1 MQIVIG
7 KLYILLLF
15 VFLLPQYQVKAQ
27 DSIVTPADT
36 SFVYDEIPVIVL
48 VEEYNNFYLD
58 VLYTNSNLLYINIDE
73 LFKTLTI
80 SSTVSLKGDSI
91 TGFIE
96 NESQV
101 YLIDYSK
108 EQVRVGNKLFNSPH
122 GLVKVIDAIYIESSF
137 MAQAFG
143 ITLAF
148 DFSSLSIQMTSNF
161 ELPLMKQLRIEKL
174 RNNTSKFD
182 GEELADTILRRNYH
196 IFKFGMVDWSIVSS
210 QISNGSNQNSFSLGL
225 GAELLYGEANITLN
239 SYSGQKFDNRQLS
252 YLWRRVD
259 NDKKLIKQAMVGRI
273 SDQTVSFINSPVVG
287 AVIRNSATSVR
298 KASGYYTINEFTE
311 PNWTVELYINNVL
324 VDFTKADPSGAFVF
338 KVPVVYGY
346 TTLTLK
352 FYGPLGEEHSENRT
366 INVPYTIMSPKEF
379 EYCLSV
385 GIVQDSSLS
394 RFGKGEINYG
404 INRVLTIGGGLEYLS
419 SIVNGA
425 FIPYAMTT
433 IQPFNR
439 LTFFGEYA
447 LGVRLRGLMDLYFS
461 KDALL
466 EMEFTKYKDG
476 QLAVYF
482 NPSEERKIKVSLPL
496 KYKKLNG
503 FAKLDFTQFV
513 YEPFTSNQANLMV
526 SAYYSEFSANLSTQL
541 NWVDHQSTY
550 ISSNLSLYY
559 RLVNGIAIS
568 PSAQYNLS
576 QGNLLAAKIVV
587 EKRITNKYASI
598 SYERNARNGE
608 NLYSLN
614 LRYDLPFA
622 KTNLSASVS
631 QGIVAISES
640 VQGSLAFKGG
650 NGYIQTGSNSSL
662 SKGGIALYPFLDL
675 NHNGLFDAG
684 EHKVKLNSVRVLGG
698 KIIDTRKDSIMR
710 IPDLNAF
717 TNYII
722 EFNDNDLENIAW
734 RFQNKRYQV
743 MIDPN
748 QFKRVNVPIFPVG
761 EVSGMVYKEDNNLMK
776 GIGRILIRF
785 FNLKSA
791 KVVAETLSESD
802 GYFTW
807 LGFEPGEFVA
817 RIDSAQL
824 KDLNFVV
831 EPLQKAFTIKILEEG
846 DVVGDV
852 DFVLKN
858 MKIKEVPPIQKV
870 TKVNPKSKIKLLPKK

>member
-1 MQIVIG
+1 M
-7 KLYILLLF
+7 
-15 VFLLPQYQVKAQ
+15 
-27 DSIVTPADT
+27 
-36 SFVYDEIPVIVL
+36 
-48 VEEYNNFYLD
+48 
-58 VLYTNSNLLYINIDE
+58 YINIDE

-91 TGFIE
+91 SGFIE

-101 YLIDYSK
+101 YLIDYST
-108 EQVRVGNKLFNSPH
+108 EQIKVGNKLFNSPH
-122 GLVKVIDAIYIESSF
+122 GLVKEMDALYIESSLLR
-137 MAQAFG
+137 QAFG

-148 DFSSLSIQMTSNF
+148 DFSSLSIQLTSNF
-161 ELPLMKQLRIEKL
+161 ELPLIKQLRIEKL
-174 RNNTSKFD
+174 RTNTSKLNA
-182 GEELADTILRRNYH
+182 EELVDTIMGRNYH
-196 IFKFGMVDWSIVSS
+196 FFKFGMVDWSIVSS

-225 GAELLYGEANITLN
+225 GTELLYGEANITLN

-252 YLWRRVD
+252 YLWRWVD
-259 NDKKLIKQAMVGRI
+259 NDKSLIKQAMVGRI

-298 KASGYYTINEFTE
+298 KASGYYTINQFTE
-311 PNWTVELYINNVL
+311 PDWTVELYINNVL
-324 VDFTKADPSGAFVF
+324 VDYTKADPSGAFVF

-379 EYCLSV
+379 EYSLSV

-404 INRVLTIGGGLEYLS
+404 INRILTVGGGLEYLS
-419 SIVNGA
+419 SIANGT
-425 FIPYAMTT
+425 FIPYVMTT
-433 IQPFNR
+433 IHPFNR
-439 LTFFGEYA
+439 LTIYGEYA
-447 LGVRLRGLMDLYFS
+447 YRVRLRGLMDLYFS

-466 EMEFTKYKDG
+466 EMEYTRYKDG

-513 YEPFTSNQANLMV
+513 YKQFTSNQANIMV
-526 SAYYSEFSANLSTQL
+526 SAYYSEFSSNLSTQL
-541 NWVDHQSTY
+541 NWVELQSTY
-550 ISSNLSLYY
+550 ISSNLSLSY
-559 RLVNGIAIS
+559 RLINGIAIS

-598 SYERNARNGE
+598 SYERNARNGD
-608 NLYSLN
+608 NLFSLN
-614 LRYDLPFA
+614 LKYDLPFA
-622 KTNLSASVS
+622 KTNLSASIS
-631 QGIVAISES
+631 RGSVAISES
-640 VQGSLAFKGG
+640 VQGSLAFNGG
-650 NGYIQTGSNSSL
+650 NHYIQTGSNSSL
-662 SKGGIALYPFLDL
+662 SKGGIVLYPFLDL
-675 NHNGLFDAG
+675 NNNGLFDVG
-684 EHKVKLNSVRVLGG
+684 EHKVKLSSVRVLGG
-698 KIIDTRKDSIMR
+698 KMIDSNKDSILR

-717 TNYII
+717 SSYII
-722 EFNDNDLENIAW
+722 ELNDNDLENIAW
-734 RFQNKRYQV
+734 RFQKQKYQV
-743 MIDPN
+743 LIDPN
-748 QFKRVNVPIFPVG
+748 QFKRIDIPIFPVG
-761 EVSGMVYKEDNNLMK
+761 EVNGMVYKDENNSMK

-785 FNLKSA
+785 YNKNSG
-791 KVVAETLSESD
+791 KMVAETLSESD

-807 LGFEPGEFVA
+807 LGFEPGELVA

-831 EPLQKAFTIKILEEG
+831 EPSQKEFTIKILEEG
-846 DVVGDV
+846 DVASDV
-852 DFVLKN
+852 DFILKN
-858 MKIKEVPPIQKV
+858 MKIKVVPPIPKE
-870 TKVNPKSKIKLLPKK
+870 TKVSPKSQHKLVPKK

>member
-7 KLYILLLF
+7 KFYIILLF

-27 DSIVTPADT
+27 DSIVAPADT

-48 VEEYNNFYLD
+48 VDEYKNFYLD
-58 VLYTNSNLLYINIDE
+58 VLYTNKNLLYINVDE

-101 YLIDYSK
+101 YLIDYCS
-108 EQVRVGNKLFNSPH
+108 EQIKVGNKLFNSPH
-122 GLVKVIDAIYIESSF
+122 GLVKVMDALYIESSLI
-137 MAQAFG
+137 ARAFG
-143 ITLAF
+143 ISLAF

-161 ELPLMKQLRIEKL
+161 ELPLIKQLRIEKL
-174 RNNTSKFD
+174 RNNTSKFN
-182 GEELADTILRRNYH
+182 GEELADTIMRRNYH
-196 IFKFGMVDWSIVSS
+196 FFKFGMVDWSIVSS

-225 GAELLYGEANITLN
+225 GTELLYGEANITLN
-239 SYSGQKFDNRQLS
+239 SYSGQKFDNRLLS
-252 YLWRRVD
+252 YLWRWVD
-259 NDKKLIKQAMVGRI
+259 NDRILIKQAMVGRI

-324 VDFTKADPSGAFVF
+324 VDFTKADPSGAFIF

-346 TTLTLK
+346 STLTLK

-379 EYCLSV
+379 EYSLSV

-404 INRVLTIGGGLEYLS
+404 INRILTVGGGLEYLS
-419 SIVNGA
+419 SIINGA
-425 FIPYAMTT
+425 FIPYVMTT

-439 LTFFGEYA
+439 LTIYGEYA
-447 LGVRLRGLMDLYFS
+447 YRVRLRGLMDLYFS

-466 EMEFTKYKDG
+466 EMEFTRYKDG

-513 YEPFTSNQANLMV
+513 YKQFTSNQANIMF
-526 SAYYSEFSANLSTQL
+526 SSYYSEFSSNLSTQL

-559 RLVNGIAIS
+559 RLANGIAIS

-576 QGNLLAAKIVV
+576 LGKLLAAKIIF
-587 EKRITNKYASI
+587 EKRVTNKYASI
-598 SYERNARNGE
+598 SYERNARNGD
-608 NLYSLN
+608 NLISLN
-614 LRYDLPFA
+614 LKYDLPFA
-622 KTNLSASVS
+622 KTNLSASIS
-631 QGIVAISES
+631 RGSIAISES
-640 VQGSLAFKGG
+640 VQGSLAFNGG
-650 NGYIQTGSNSSL
+650 DRYIQTGSNSSL

-675 NHNGLFDAG
+675 NHNGFFDVG

-717 TNYII
+717 SSYII

-734 RFQNKRYQV
+734 RFQNKKYQIL
-743 MIDPN
+743 IDPN
-748 QFKRVNVPIFPVG
+748 QFKRINIPIFPVG
-761 EVSGMVYKEDNNLMK
+761 EVSGMVYKDDNNTMK

-785 FNLKSA
+785 FNKKSA
-791 KVVAETLSESD
+791 KMVAETLSESD
-802 GYFTW
+802 GYFTY

-831 EPLQKAFTIKILEEG
+831 DPIQKEFIIRILEEG
-846 DVVGDV
+846 DVVSDV
-852 DFVLKN
+852 DFILKN
-858 MKIKEVPPIQKV
+858 LKIKEVVPIQQE
-870 TKVNPKSKIKLLPKK
+870 TKVNPKPKNKVLPNK